1 MDQRGL
7 LCREPCSY
15 PWPLGSG
22 VGKTPSRPYIFLF
35 DQRVPKSGISPFL
48 GSWGCEWVEVASG
61 SVPLP
66 FLCSSLICTGK
77 ASGVSSAPSKGLW
90 RYSRTF
96 LPDWLGTGSP
106 RRHRSHSKSQMLLS
120 IAPAFEPPGPTPPSP
135 EVTLMSLCGLCA
147 PQRTTGLEEGLPARL
162 PLSLSPKVC
171 PLPLAEASDSAPPES
186 SI

>member
-120 IAPAFEPPGPTPPSP
+120 IAPAFEPPGPTPPVSRGDPDVPLRLVCPSENHWLGGGAASTSP
-135 EVTLMSLCGLCA
+135 IILVTQG
-147 PQRTTGLEEGLPARL
+147 
-162 PLSLSPKVC
+162 LSL
-171 PLPLAEASDSAPPES
+171 APGRS
-186 SI
+186 F